1 MCGPPC
7 LTLPVAPGIF
17 ACNLRA
23 VVIVMTLAAAATA
36 CARRLPDPVPV
47 PQPAALAERL
57 RLAGTPDQPQLIA
70 FKWRYRGRQGRFSG
84 EGALR
89 VNPPDSVRLDLLGP
103 GWSGVQSAVLLGD
116 RVYYV
121 GEQRIQLPPPT
132 FMWTVLGVF
141 RPPAGIAPEGTRR
154 GERLRLAYPLSARE
168 TVAFEFDGD
177 RLVEAKL
184 EVGGDVVQRMD
195 LKLPG
200 RGAPSSDRWGW
211 PDEAR
216 FRDLGEFHEVKIEV
230 TQIRE
235 HAAFEDRI
243 FRVAARDSL

>member
-1 MCGPPC
+1 MSGPAC
-7 LTLPVAPGIF
+7 LTLRLAPGIF

-23 VVIVMTLAAAATA
+23 VIILVTLAAAATA

-47 PQPAALAERL
+47 PEPAALAERL
-57 RLAGTPDQPQLIA
+57 RLAGTPDEPQLIA
-70 FKWRYRGRQGRFSG
+70 FKWRYRGREGRFSG
-84 EGALR
+84 KGALR

-103 GWSGVQSAVLLGD
+103 DYSGVQSAVLLGD

-141 RPPAGIAPEGTRR
+141 RPPADIAPYGTRR
-154 GERLRLAYPLSARE
+154 GERLRLAYRLSPRE
-168 TVAFEFDGD
+168 TVAFEFERDQ
-177 RLVEAKL
+177 LVEAEL
-184 EVGGDVVQRMD
+184 EVGRDVVQRID
-195 LKLPG
+195 LELQD
-200 RGAPSSDRWGW
+200 RSAGAPDRLAW
-211 PDEAR
+211 PKQAR

-230 TQIRE
+230 TEVRE
-235 HAAFEDRI
+235 HAPFAGQI

>member
-1 MCGPPC
+1 
-7 LTLPVAPGIF
+7 LTLTVVPGIF

-23 VVIVMTLAAAATA
+23 VIVVVTLAAAAIA
-36 CARRLPDPVPV
+36 CAGRLPDPVPV
-47 PQPAALAERL
+47 PQPAALAQRL
-57 RLAGTPDQPQLIA
+57 HAAGTPDQPQLIV
-70 FKWRYRGRQGRFSG
+70 FKWRYRGREGRFSG
-84 EGALR
+84 EGAVR

-103 GWSGVQSAVLLGD
+103 GWSGVQSAVLLGE
-116 RVYYV
+116 RVHYV

-141 RPPAGIAPEGTRR
+141 RPPAGIAPQGTRR

-168 TVAFEFDGD
+168 TLAFEFEGE
-177 RLVEAKL
+177 RLVEAML
-184 EVGGDVVQRMD
+184 EVGGDVVQRID

-200 RGAPSSDRWGW
+200 RADATVDRWVW
-211 PDEAR
+211 PAEAR

-235 HAAFEDRI
+235 HPPFERRI

>member
-1 MCGPPC
+1 M
-7 LTLPVAPGIF
+7 TLSVVPGIF

-23 VVIVMTLAAAATA
+23 VIVVVILASAAATA

-57 RLAGTPDQPQLIA
+57 RAAGTPDQPQLIA
-70 FKWRYRGRQGRFSG
+70 FKWRYRGREGRFSG
-84 EGALR
+84 EGAVR

-141 RPPAGIAPEGTRR
+141 RPPAGIAPQGTRR
-154 GERLRLAYPLSARE
+154 GERLRLAYWLSARE
-168 TVAFEFDGD
+168 TVAFEFESD

-184 EVGGDVVQRMD
+184 EVGGDIVQRID
-195 LKLPG
+195 LKLNG
-200 RGAPSSDRWGW
+200 GAAATADRWVW
-211 PDEAR
+211 PAEAR

-230 TQIRE
+230 TQIRQ
-235 HAAFEDRI
+235 HAPFEGRI